1 MKKRVSISLELS
13 GDSLERRY
21 DSLDRWLR
29 RREAVQV
36 MPTQWILL
44 TPLTV
49 EEVRRE
55 LQGYIDPADRLLV
68 TQVASMSSRNLIN
81 SDVLGKGAA

>member
-1 MKKRVSISLELS
+1 
-13 GDSLERRY
+13 
-21 DSLDRWLR
+21 
-29 RREAVQV
+29 

>member
-1 MKKRVSISLELS
+1 MKKRVSINLELS
-13 GDSLERRY
+13 GESFERRY

-29 RREAVQV
+29 HHGAVRV
-36 MPTQWILL
+36 MPTEWHLL

-49 EEVRRE
+49 DEIMRE
-55 LQGYIDPADRLLV
+55 LQVYIDPADRLLV

-81 SDVLGKGAA
+81 NDKLGRGAA